1 MILLD
6 DKYILSII
14 KIDGQD
20 NIVEEMFNVQ
30 LLYFSGTNT
39 ANLIQP

>member
-6 DKYILSII
+6 DKYTLSII

-20 NIVEEMFNVQ
+20 NIVREMFNVQ
-30 LLYFSGTNT
+30 LLYFSGTNA